1 MGFVCV
7 GISKLPCWKA
17 SRIGKE
23 KPPPVKTQPQL
34 EEGAVE
40 GGSPV
45 AVRRAITD
53 SKFKPSPVAAQVEK
67 EDSYNI
73 GVVPAAHEMGYRQP
87 GYYRHAIRAG
97 ENRMMAH
104 PDKLDAPS
112 LFAID
117 PEASIRARAK
127 WQLARSGSILPMEA
141 LTAEQKERRQTT
153 GVISFMQKSA
163 SQKKGLAAVLEKGGS
178 EGGGGGGIAGLA
190 TVATIAK
197 PPAEETAVEE
207 FVATDAPSQSEAAPA
222 PAES

>member
-7 GISKLPCWKA
+7 GISKLPCWK
-17 SRIGKE
+17 RPKP
-23 KPPPVKTQPQL
+23 KPPP
-34 EEGAVE
+34 EEGVVE
-40 GGSPV
+40 GGSPP
-45 AVRRAITD
+45 AIRKAITD
-53 SKFKPSPVAAQVEK
+53 SKFKPSPVAAAEVED
-67 EDSYNI
+67 EDSY
-73 GVVPAAHEMGYRQP
+73 VLSDVPAAQTLGYRQP

-178 EGGGGGGIAGLA
+178 EGGGGGGGIAGLA

-222 PAES
+222 AAES